1 MGWAWHPDGRVSLL
15 GQTLSHPETALHTVA
30 LDGGSPIVTT
40 VPPLVTSAKATSVG
54 EFAWAASG
62 AAMYFEL
69 IVKYVSNLWRLD
81 MDAGSLKAGPL
92 VQLTGGAGQ
101 DTRMAISRDG
111 KKVAFTTKAEAIR
124 LWSYRLDAVTGRIR
138 GAGEPVTD
146 PTMALPAYAA
156 LAPDGR
162 QLAYAITGV
171 GTGRWELWIKDL
183 VTGRTH
189 VLSRDNHDRFAPHWS
204 ADSRRLVYN
213 WGRGG
218 SASGTATGWPDSTV
232 AVRQLPGGDEIL
244 LSSPRQHNVQPH
256 DWSPDG
262 NSILM
267 SWWRP
272 GQSTVLSL
280 WPVAAAPHAD
290 TQATLVAGDPQARLV
305 AGSLLAQRTLD

>member
-1 MGWAWHPDGRVSLL
+1 
-15 GQTLSHPETALHTVA
+15 
-30 LDGGSPIVTT
+30 
-40 VPPLVTSAKATSVG
+40 
-54 EFAWAASG
+54 
-62 AAMYFEL
+62 
-69 IVKYVSNLWRLD
+69 
-81 MDAGSLKAGPL
+81 MDAGTLKAGPL
-92 VQLTGGAGQ
+92 VQLTAGAGQ

-189 VLSRDNHDRFAPHWS
+189 VVSRDNHDRFDPHWS
-204 ADSRRLVYN
+204 ADSRRLVYS

-218 SASGTATGWPDSTV
+218 
-232 AVRQLPGGDEIL
+232 
-244 LSSPRQHNVQPH
+244 
-256 DWSPDG
+256 
-262 NSILM
+262 
-267 SWWRP
+267 
-272 GQSTVLSL
+272 
-280 WPVAAAPHAD
+280 
-290 TQATLVAGDPQARLV
+290 
-305 AGSLLAQRTLD
+305 